1 LLAFSLILSLSLV
14 ACKDGGG
21 GSGNGGNG
29 GNGGGGATIVTNS
42 DGSSAISDVQ
52 VKDATNITNT
62 SISAADLPNYA
73 GTLDFGYLS
82 GGPDYVDIFT
92 DIAPGSSVK
101 VTNGKLNMTLGN
113 VTGGK
118 LRNASYFFSGESGS
132 SNVTITPSDTKGY
145 CIFDTAFRT
154 SDVTYMLICGK
165 KMTATSQEAAT
176 LFYVDKDCTVKGKIS
191 GSTEIGNN
199 PNVDCSFKKGWNYF
213 YWEFNVNDSTAK
225 CSSSQTLPSSYYWVV
240 AKPSW

>member
-1 LLAFSLILSLSLV
+1 VLVFSFILSLSLS

-21 GSGNGGNG
+21 GDSG

-52 VKDATNITNT
+52 VKDTTNITNT
-62 SISAADLPNYA
+62 SISAAALPNYT

-82 GGPDYVDIFT
+82 GGSNVDIFT

-113 VTGGK
+113 VTGGNLK
-118 LRNASYFFSGESGS
+118 NASYFFSDGSGS

-145 CIFDTAFRT
+145 VIFDTAFRT

-165 KMTATSQEAAT
+165 KMTTTSQERAT
-176 LFYVDKDCTVKGKIS
+176 LCYVDKDCTVTGNIKGES
-191 GSTEIGNN
+191 EFGTSNDPVNCTL
-199 PNVDCSFKKGWNYF
+199 KKGWNYLIWN
-213 YWEFNVNDSTAK
+213 YSGSTTK
-225 CSSSQTLPSSYYWVV
+225 WSSSQTLPSGYYWVV
-240 AKPSW
+240 AKSDW